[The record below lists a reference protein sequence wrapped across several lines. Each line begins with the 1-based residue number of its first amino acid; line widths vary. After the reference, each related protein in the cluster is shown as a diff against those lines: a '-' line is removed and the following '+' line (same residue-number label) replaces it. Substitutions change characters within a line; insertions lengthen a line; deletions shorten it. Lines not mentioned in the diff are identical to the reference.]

1 MTSSAVIRLNR
12 HGHCAAN
19 DARRGAEGRGCGA
32 APAELRDTGG
42 SATEA
47 ADFLPASAGCRTLRF
62 GPHEHIFFQ
71 DDAIGGVHE
80 IRSGTVIV
88 YRLLPDGR
96 RQVQD
101 FAGPGELLGLA
112 FSGAH
117 ELNAETLGP
126 VETVFLAQ
134 GAFEAALETD
144 GALRKRTF
152 ARVGEMLS
160 ASRQQALML
169 GRKSA
174 AEKTATFLLFLESR
188 FQDADGYCVMPMS
201 RSDVADYLGLTL
213 ETVSRMLSRL
223 KAAGIIELPHPARF
237 RIRDRARLMAA
248 TGDASESVAMA
259 AGF

>member
-1 MTSSAVIRLNR
+1 MTTPSVISLNR
-12 HGHCAAN
+12 KSPGELSRHQCPT
-19 DARRGAEGRGCGA
+19 
-32 APAELRDTGG
+32 APT
-42 SATEA
+42 
-47 ADFLPASAGCRTLRF
+47 FLPVAGGCRSLRF
-62 GPHEHIFFQ
+62 APHEHIFFQ
-71 DDAIGGVHE
+71 DDAIGGIHE
-80 IRSGTVIV
+80 IVSGTVIV

-117 ELNAETLGP
+117 DLNAETLEP
-126 VETVFLAQ
+126 VETVFMAQ
-134 GAFEAALETD
+134 GAFEAALEAD
-144 GALRKRTF
+144 GALRRRTF

-174 AEKTATFLLFLESR
+174 AEKTASFLLFLESR
-188 FQDADGYCVMPMS
+188 FQEAGGYCFMPMS

-223 KAAGIIELPHPARF
+223 KAAGIIDLPHPARF
-237 RIRDRARLMAA
+237 RVRDRARLLAA
-248 TGDASESVAMA
+248 TGDETQEMAMA